1 MPQRRSRYYY
11 GSYGMIR
18 GYGPLR
24 GSVLEADETV
34 SADRRQQS
42 RRRGGSTDRNAVAVD
57 SVTGLCWWL
66 EPDDQP
72 GNSPVLTPTGEQAR
86 YERETVRQFEATLI
100 GPEDMA
106 GFG

>member
-24 GSVLEADETV
+24 GSVGEADQTV
-34 SADRRQQS
+34 FEDRMQQS
-42 RRRGGSTDRNAVAVD
+42 KRRGGSTDRNAVAVD

-66 EPDDQP
+66 EIDDQP
-72 GNSPVLTPTGEQAR
+72 GNSPVLTPTAGQAK
-86 YERETVRQFEATLI
+86 YEREAIQRFEALLI
-100 GPEDMA
+100 EPEDMA